1 MENGKIFLDKRKSTT
16 YIRKRLWNKEKKGY
30 DQDVLV
36 RYPTYGKPPAKL
48 EQAIIDQFKLTE
60 NELEQYDQ
68 IVAKII
74 KEDEES
80 SKRVTKNLLERYLND
95 AIEATKTIEDVE
107 KMGVDRLDVLAN
119 LASELKKQLNQHK
132 NKLKKRK
139 S

>member
-16 YIRKRLWNKEKKGY
+16 YVRKRLWNKEKKGY
-30 DQDVLV
+30 DQDVLAK
-36 RYPTYGKPPAKL
+36 YPTYGKPPAKL
-48 EQAIIDQFKLTE
+48 DQAIIEQFKLTE

-74 KEDEES
+74 KEDEEL
-80 SKRVTKNLLERYLND
+80 SKRVAKSLLEKHLTD

-107 KMGVDRLDVLAN
+107 KMGVDQLDTLAN